1 VKPVQYQKGVKLA
14 RHLTMSESKVEVIE
28 DILDETWVWL
38 MGVLVGK
45 RKVRFNLY
53 TQGSVYHVTA
63 SKGKRGVLITI

>member
-1 VKPVQYQKGVKLA
+1 
-14 RHLTMSESKVEVIE
+14 MSESKVEVIE